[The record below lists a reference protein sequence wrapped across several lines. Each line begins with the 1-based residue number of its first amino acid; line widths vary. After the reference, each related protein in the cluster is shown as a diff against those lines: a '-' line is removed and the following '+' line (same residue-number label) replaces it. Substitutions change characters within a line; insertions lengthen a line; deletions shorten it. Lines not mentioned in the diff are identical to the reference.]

1 MIANGQPKFGSAIQF
16 KKNQHMCCSIR
27 FPNTTN
33 PALDELVEDR
43 EIGNATR
50 VVPMAG
56 L

>member
-1 MIANGQPKFGSAIQF
+1 
-16 KKNQHMCCSIR
+16 MCRGIWY
-27 FPNTTN
+27 PNTTN
-33 PALDELVEDR
+33 PALDEFVEDR